1 MLRSA
6 ELHYRRQQRL
16 AAVGIAAARRA
27 WRLGNPASVIPA
39 LTLLM
44 GYAARDGA
52 ASVGDM
58 LAEQGITAQ
67 TVGIVNGAA
76 VAADQPLAPAL
87 AKVADVQRLE
97 LITVTRL
104 ADASRLAAGLAVTV
118 RPHVG
123 WTRMVNP
130 PCCTR
135 CAILAGKWF
144 RWNQGFPRHPKCD
157 CRHVPSTEDRVGDV
171 RTDVS
176 ALFSTGQVT
185 GVTRVEQRALDAGA
199 NINRV
204 INARHMTLAGGRV
217 HDIYRIAGD
226 DQGLALQLLGR
237 AGYIL

>member
-6 ELHYRRQQRL
+6 ELHYRQQQRL
-16 AAVGIAAARRA
+16 AAVGLAAARRA
-27 WRLGNPASVIPA
+27 WRLGNPVSLTPA

-58 LAEQGITAQ
+58 LAEQGIAAQAVGVVNTAA
-67 TVGIVNGAA
+67 I
-76 VAADQPLAPAL
+76 AADQPLAPAL
-87 AKVADVQRLE
+87 EKVDDVQRLE
-97 LITVTRL
+97 LITLTRL
-104 ADASRLAAGLAVTV
+104 ADAARLAAGLAVTV

-176 ALFSTGQVT
+176 ALFTSGQVT
-185 GVTRVEQRALDAGA
+185 GITKAEQRALNDGA
-199 NINRV
+199 NVNRV

-217 HDIYRIAGD
+217 HDIYRTAGD
-226 DQGLALQLLGR
+226 NQGLALQLLR
-237 AGYIL
+237 RSGYIL